1 MSETGEPM
9 PAKGL
14 IRRDDRD
21 DAGFWHGRR
30 VLLTGHTGFKG
41 AWLYLWLRS
50 LGAEVAGYA
59 LEPAFEPSLWAIV
72 GDALIGAGGRSI
84 IGDIRDADRVRGVVA
99 DTQPQIVIH
108 MAAQALVRESYRDP
122 LATYATNVMGTANLL
137 EACRGT
143 PGLECIV
150 IVTSDKVYENLGIG
164 RPFVEE
170 DRLGGHDPYSN
181 SKACA
186 ELVTGSFRDSFF
198 VDGPP
203 IASVRAG
210 NVIGGGDW
218 SPDRLIPDCVRALQ
232 TGRPVTLRYPD
243 AVRPWQHVLEPLSGY
258 LAMAK
263 ALVETPTTA
272 PRAVNFG
279 PDPASFCRVH
289 EVVDAFSAR
298 FDGKPGW
305 VRDGAVHPAEAR
317 ALTLSSNLAERSLEW
332 WPILCMEES
341 LSWTADWYRAHA
353 MGENMLTA
361 SRAQIARYQERSL
374 GARTANSAPPPSPPA
389 SPNTPVPPSTV
400 GPGRDR

>member
-1 MSETGEPM
+1 M
-9 PAKGL
+9 PSPGVTQPG
-14 IRRDDRD
+14 DRG
-21 DAGFWHGRR
+21 DAGFWRGRK

-41 AWLYLWLRS
+41 AWLCLWLRR
-50 LGAEVAGYA
+50 LGAKVTGYA
-59 LEPAFEPSLWAIV
+59 LEPAFEPCLWSIV
-72 GDALIGAGGRSI
+72 GDAIFRDALVGDAMIAAGGRSI
-84 IGDIRDADRVRGVVA
+84 IGDIRDAGRVREVVA
-99 DTQPQIVIH
+99 EAQPQIVIH

-137 EACRGT
+137 EACRGARD
-143 PGLECIV
+143 LACVV
-150 IVTSDKVYENLGIG
+150 IVTSDKVYENRGAG

-198 VDGPP
+198 IDGPP

-243 AVRPWQHVLEPLSGY
+243 AIRPWQHVLEPLSGY
-258 LAMAK
+258 LAMAR
-263 ALVETPTTA
+263 ALVETPKTA

-279 PDPASFCRVH
+279 PDPASFCTVH

-298 FDGKPGW
+298 FGGKPGW
-305 VRDGAVHPAEAR
+305 EHDGAVHPAEAR
-317 ALTLSSNLAERSLEW
+317 ALTLSSQLAERSLEW
-332 WPILCMEES
+332 RPMLSIEES

-353 MGENMLTA
+353 MGDNMLTV
-361 SRAQIARYQERSL
+361 SQAQIAHYQERSH
-374 GARTANSAPPPSPPA
+374 R
-389 SPNTPVPPSTV
+389 
-400 GPGRDR
+400 GRGR